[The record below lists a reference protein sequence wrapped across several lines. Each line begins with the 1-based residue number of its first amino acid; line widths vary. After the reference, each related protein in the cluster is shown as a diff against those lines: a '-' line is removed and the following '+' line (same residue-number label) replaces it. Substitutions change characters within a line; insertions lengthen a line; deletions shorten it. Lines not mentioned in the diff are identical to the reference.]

1 MFSWEFRTLKLGDF
15 IYFSSCVHCQLETS
29 QVSSDGRPVSASHE
43 WVDLAVLPGKRPR
56 ERGHLGCRWPR
67 AARLFYLQILVGCV
81 CVWFGLVVV
90 LCLFV
95 LPAKAADLSK
105 IAPQILSCVKKLKLL
120 ASHSILTWCQKL
132 FSNARNVRESKI
144 KQTTCPQ

>member
-1 MFSWEFRTLKLGDF
+1 MGGPGCAAWEKAQRAGTPGLQVAKG
-15 IYFSSCVHCQLETS
+15 CTS
-29 QVSSDGRPVSASHE
+29 LLPSDPCG
-43 WVDLAVLPGKRPR
+43 L
-56 ERGHLGCRWPR
+56 
-67 AARLFYLQILVGCV
+67 CV

>member
-1 MFSWEFRTLKLGDF
+1 MGGPGCAAWEKAQRAGTPGLQVAKG
-15 IYFSSCVHCQLETS
+15 CTS
-29 QVSSDGRPVSASHE
+29 LLPSDPCG
-43 WVDLAVLPGKRPR
+43 L
-56 ERGHLGCRWPR
+56 
-67 AARLFYLQILVGCV
+67 CV
-81 CVWFGLVVV
+81 CLVWVG
-90 LCLFV
+90 V